1 MLKGLLENIIKYL
14 GIEKTEAVTSS
25 KAAEENTVVLDDL
38 TTYTTNEA
46 ISYLV
51 NNNLNYQVVGEGS
64 QVTSSAPHTGT
75 EVQEGSTIILYVTK
89 AAGEDNTVQVPNVLG
104 RSYNEAVA
112 AIMNAGL
119 GAVINGDEN
128 GVVVSQSPKK
138 GETVSPGEDITLT
151 FEVTDSGITESGGG
165 SNTDTS
171 STDTAGTSYTPTVTT
186 QKVITTTKKTGK
198 IVK

>member
-1 MLKGLLENIIKYL
+1 
-14 GIEKTEAVTSS
+14 
-25 KAAEENTVVLDDL
+25 
-38 TTYTTNEA
+38 
-46 ISYLV
+46 
-51 NNNLNYQVVGEGS
+51 
-64 QVTSSAPHTGT
+64 
-75 EVQEGSTIILYVTK
+75 
-89 AAGEDNTVQVPNVLG
+89 
-104 RSYNEAVA
+104 
-112 AIMNAGL
+112 MNAGL

-171 STDTAGTSYTPTVTT
+171 STDTSGTSNTPTVTT

>member
-171 STDTAGTSYTPTVTT
+171 STDTSGTSNTPTVTT